1 MYLRYLFLLSLFASL
16 EKIPRI
22 LKFLNTDKIKKSFSN
37 FLRFLFKYFFV
48 KQLNISSFKLFDVL
62 SLTSSINEARS

>member
-1 MYLRYLFLLSLFASL
+1 MYLRYLFLSSLFASL

-37 FLRFLFKYFFV
+37 FLRSLFKYFFV
-48 KQLNISSFKLFDVL
+48 NLYHVISD
-62 SLTSSINEARS
+62 N